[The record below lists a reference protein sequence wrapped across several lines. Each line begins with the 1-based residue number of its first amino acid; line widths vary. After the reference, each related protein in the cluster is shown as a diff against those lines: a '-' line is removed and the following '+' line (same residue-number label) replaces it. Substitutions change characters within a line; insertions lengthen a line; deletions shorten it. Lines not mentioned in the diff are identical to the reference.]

1 MGCQSR
7 VSFSLCAD
15 RQCRNGLADHSDH
28 KFSRTLS
35 RLFCG
40 WLVGHVYHVRVV
52 HRSDISRVGLVVDP
66 WVLLVYTFA
75 VLAASCFGG
84 LGFQESVSGASS
96 CLFCF
101 NELLKDFFQCHV
113 LIFSPSKSNW
123 MSWSARPRV
132 NSSRI
137 MCSVWSTFL
146 SQFWHVVV

>member
-1 MGCQSR
+1 MSALSTE
-7 VSFSLCAD
+7 VTFLV
-15 RQCRNGLADHSDH
+15 LVW
-28 KFSRTLS
+28 FLTLGFF
-35 RLFCG
+35 LF
-40 WLVGHVYHVRVV
+40 
-52 HRSDISRVGLVVDP
+52 
-66 WVLLVYTFA
+66 TFA

-96 CLFCF
+96 CLFCV

-132 NSSRI
+132 KTSRI

-146 SQFWHVVV
+146 SQFWHVVALTSEAGPEVPNRLIAVVLHIM